1 MNGKS
6 NRRDVIKL
14 LALSG
19 FSLYVPACFSPD
31 EKKPAEPLPKSDT
44 AKVDTVE
51 TIEEAVTSNNVVYL
65 TKDDERYEELRPGF
79 NLNVPKHP
87 AVIALCMNTQGV
99 AEAVKYA
106 NEKGLKVAV
115 KSGGHSF
122 EAFSS
127 IDDGMQIN
135 LSLMKNIELGE
146 NGIATVQ
153 PACLLKETYDYLLPK
168 GRVIPAGSCGTVG
181 VGGLALG
188 GGYGFFARQHGLTCD
203 NMVKATMVDGKGEI
217 HTAVEGDELMW
228 ALRGGGNGNF
238 GIVTEMEFT
247 THPAPKTFTR
257 HRFKAYKLDK
267 DRAKLLLQKYFE
279 YSAKL
284 PNTCFA
290 AFVLNYKTLTLL
302 ITNYGKDNEA
312 LTEML
317 EAFKPLADKVEI
329 GEPRDLAK
337 ALRSYYGIDHPI
349 YFKNASAGYYQNY
362 DTIASSIDAVL
373 DVVFRKSGL
382 IYQINTLGG
391 AIDNA
396 EFEKHSCY
404 PHRAEPYLSEL
415 QAYWDEGQNAEPL
428 LTGFAEIQN
437 ILFDNGI
444 RKQYRNYPNL
454 AFRNW
459 ETAYYGA
466 ENYLRLQEVK
476 RTYDPNDHFS
486 NGQTIKL

>member
-1 MNGKS
+1 MDGKR

-31 EKKPAEPLPKSDT
+31 EEQVVKPLPEQPT
-44 AKVDTVE
+44 VEDTVAV
-51 TIEEAVTSNNVVYL
+51 IEEAVTSNNVAYI
-65 TKDDERYEELRPGF
+65 TKDDERYNKLRAGF
-79 NLNVPKHP
+79 NLNVQKHP
-87 AVIALCMNTQGV
+87 AVIALCMNTEGV
-99 AEAVKYA
+99 VEAIKYA

-135 LSLMKNIELGE
+135 LSLMNGIELGE
-146 NGIATVQ
+146 NDIATLQ
-153 PACLLKETYDYLLPK
+153 PACLLRDIYDYLLPK
-168 GRVIPAGSCGTVG
+168 GRLIPAGSCGTVG

-188 GGYGFFARQHGLTCD
+188 GGYGFFSRKHGLTCD
-203 NMVKATMVDGKGEI
+203 SMMEATLVDAQGNL
-217 HTAVEGDELMW
+217 HTAKEGDELMW

-238 GIVTEMEFT
+238 GIVTEMKFRIYQ
-247 THPAPKTFTR
+247 APKTFTR
-257 HRFKAYKLDK
+257 YRFKAYKLDVERTK
-267 DRAKLLLQKYFE
+267 HLLQLYFE
-279 YSAKL
+279 HSAKL
-284 PNTCFA
+284 PETCFA

-302 ITNYGKDNEA
+302 ITNYGADNEA
-312 LTEML
+312 LNAML
-317 EAFKPLADKVEI
+317 EAFKPVADKVEL

-337 ALRSYYGIDHPI
+337 SLKSYYGIDHPI
-349 YFKNASAGYYQNY
+349 YFKNASAGYYQNF
-362 DTIASSIDAVL
+362 DTIASSIDKVL
-373 DVVFRKSGL
+373 EVMFRKSGL

-391 AIDNA
+391 AIDSA
-396 EFEKHSCY
+396 DFEQKSCY

-428 LTGFAEIQN
+428 LSAFAEIQD

-454 AFRNW
+454 AFKDW

-466 ENYLRLQEVK
+466 ENYLRLQKVK
-476 RTYDPNDHFS
+476 RTYDPNDVFS
-486 NGQTIKL
+486 NGQTVKL